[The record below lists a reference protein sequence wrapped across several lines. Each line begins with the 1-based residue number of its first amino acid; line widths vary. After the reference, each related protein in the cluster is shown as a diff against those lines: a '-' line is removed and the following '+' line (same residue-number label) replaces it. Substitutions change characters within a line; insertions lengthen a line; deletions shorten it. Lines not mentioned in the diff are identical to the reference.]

1 LRIKLYCNMPTC
13 IYKSTVLTILLAF
26 ISSVALS
33 QTATITGVITDS
45 KSEEALIG
53 ANVIVQGTSQ
63 GSTTDLAGSY
73 TLKLEQ
79 GTYNLTFSYLGY
91 ETKTQNIQVRSGE
104 TLTLNIALTEEG
116 TFLETTVISASKFE
130 RNIAEETV
138 SLDVIKP
145 SFLENQ
151 NIRSVDGALAR
162 NPGVV
167 ILDGQINIRGG
178 SGYSYGAGSRVLILL
193 DDIPVLQA
201 DAGVP
206 PWGIIPIENIGQIEV
221 IKGAA
226 SALYG
231 SSAMNGVV
239 NIRTAYPTSKP
250 VTKLAV
256 YTMSYNNPRKEYD
269 EEGQLIPKDWWNFPA
284 LTVAN
289 TVVDMAE
296 FKRPYEHGIILGHRR
311 KIGKLD
317 LVFGGQAQ
325 TSQGWR
331 YGNFGSA
338 GRVSTN
344 LRYRLNERIN
354 FGINGFATGGVN
366 GTFFLWNGNEGANK
380 YLPLDLTGNP
390 TKSSGFRA
398 SIDPFFNYMDEKGN
412 RHKVLGRYLRIDNKN
427 SNDQGNASDLY
438 YSEYQ
443 YQRRLENINLTLSGG
458 AVAQYVVAVAPLY
471 GDTTLSN
478 RNMAAYFQADKKFF
492 DKLNVSLGL
501 RVENNKQS
509 NTDPETRPVFRL
521 GANYQIAEYTF
532 VRASVGQGYRFPT
545 IAEKFV
551 QTNLGPGIQITPNL
565 NIQSETGLT
574 SEIGFKQ
581 GLKIGGFGAYL
592 DVAAFYTRFQDMIE
606 FNPIVVSATPLIL
619 GFQSQNVGN
628 TQIFGLETNIVG
640 EGKLFRKFPST
651 LMLGYTFTNP
661 KYVNFDAANEGEN
674 GVAVDR
680 NGNPYNI
687 LKYRFRHTFT
697 SQWDVTIHGFNFGVS
712 GQYYS
717 AMENVDRI
725 FTAFIPGVLEYRESR
740 LRDNWENKRPQRWYK
755 GDFIVDLRL
764 GYTFKAEENQCKIS
778 FLVNNVANLE
788 YAVRPLLIEAP
799 RTYTVRFDLEI

>member
-1 LRIKLYCNMPTC
+1 MRIKLYYNMPTC

-91 ETKTQNIQVRSGE
+91 EPKTQSIQVRSGE
-104 TLTLNIALTEEG
+104 TLTLNIALKEEG
-116 TFLETTVISASKFE
+116 TFLETTVISASRFE

-151 NIRSVDGALAR
+151 NIRTVDGALAR

-239 NIRTAYPTSKP
+239 NIRTAYATSKP

-269 EEGQLIPKDWWNFPA
+269 ENGNIIPKDWWNFPA

-296 FKRPYEHGIILGHRR
+296 YKRPYEHGVIIGHRR

-331 YGNFGSA
+331 YGNFGSG
-338 GRVSTN
+338 GRISTN

-354 FGINGFATGGVN
+354 FGVNGFVTGSVN
-366 GTFFLWNGNEGANK
+366 GTFFLWNGSDGVNK

-398 SIDPFFNYMDEKGN
+398 SVDPFFNYRDEKGN
-412 RHKVLGRYLRIDNKN
+412 RHKVLGRYLKINNNN
-427 SNDQGNASDLY
+427 SNDQGNFSDWY
-438 YSEYQ
+438 YTEYQ
-443 YQRRLENINLTLSGG
+443 YQKQLERINLTLSGG
-458 AVAQYVVAVAPLY
+458 GVAQYVVTEAPLY

-478 RNMAAYFQADKKFF
+478 RNLALYIQADKKFF
-492 DKLNVSLGL
+492 DRLNVSLGL
-501 RVENNKQS
+501 RLENNSQS

-545 IAEKFV
+545 IAEKFI
-551 QTNLGPGIQITPNL
+551 QTNLGPGIQIAPNL

-628 TQIFGLETNIVG
+628 TQIFGLEANIVG
-640 EGKLFRKFPST
+640 EGKLFRKYPST
-651 LMLGYTFTNP
+651 LMLGYTYTNP
-661 KYVNFDAANEGEN
+661 KYVKFDAAEEGQN
-674 GVAVDR
+674 GVAVDLG
-680 NGNPYNI
+680 GNPYNV

-697 SQWDVTIHGFNFGVS
+697 SQWDVNIHGFNFGVS

-740 LRDNWENKRPQRWYK
+740 LRDNWENKRPERWYK
-755 GDFIVDLRL
+755 GDFIVDLRV
-764 GYTFKAEENQCKIS
+764 GYSFKAQENQCKIS

-788 YAVRPLLIEAP
+788 YAIRPLLMEAP
-799 RTYTVRFDLEI
+799 RTYTVRFDLEL